1 MGRSSEV
8 RSDSPESAFQAHAPS
23 PSCIRCRRPPAHKQ
37 EALADLTPGIPYR
50 CPSWD
55 CLTLPTTRLCSFLEE
70 MGHELG
76 LSRPGLK
83 VLELGAGLGWLGM
96 TLARNLT
103 DSKLVVLTEQ
113 EEGGGLD
120 WLRHN
125 LALNAHL
132 PGMEVVKAEACDWRH
147 YYDYGRIQQTYTS
160 SQPSQSPSGTGG
172 IPHTHTQSQ
181 PRMEQFGLACVAESS
196 SPPAEAHCLGG
207 VRLLSEAEHEVG
219 SDDCL
224 KPLGSPVGGTEE
236 FVGELDITGGDKGDG
251 SASGRGGGGSSDAWL
266 LSQRWDFIIGS
277 DLVYNAVGTECLP
290 RVMRALA
297 GPETRILY
305 CHTRHRFDT
314 HDVEVWMY
322 GECTVR
328 RGPYRVEFSQVQR
341 KAHIRGFYPQPC
353 PIKPATPSALFP
365 ESPNRAASPFPS
377 GCSSSP
383 S

>member
-1 MGRSSEV
+1 MREAWV
-8 RSDSPESAFQAHAPS
+8 HDIVTEHA
-23 PSCIRCRRPPAHKQ
+23 
-37 EALADLTPGIPYR
+37 ALTTTGGTV
-50 CPSWD
+50 WD
-55 CLTLPTTRLCSFLEE
+55 AARRLCSFLEE

-314 HDVEVWMY
+314 HDVEF
-322 GECTVR
+322 
-328 RGPYRVEFSQVQR
+328 FSQLTACGLVWR
-341 KAHIRGFYPQPC
+341 EIREPSIP
-353 PIKPATPSALFP
+353 TPPPSPPPLTELFP
-365 ESPNRAASPFPS
+365 EMRVAIYDIRLRPNLVKSMEAVVPERKPVGRQPDIHSLAA
-377 GCSSSP
+377 
-383 S
+383 